1 MGFYWKNILLHACN
15 DEHKVN
21 LNDNNWIMHI
31 SLKILWN
38 LKGNC
43 NYHKKK
49 KKRKIK
55 GNCYF

>member
-1 MGFYWKNILLHACN
+1 MGFYWKNRLLHARN

-31 SLKILWN
+31 SLKIHWN

-49 KKRKIK
+49 IK
-55 GNCYF
+55 EK

>member
-1 MGFYWKNILLHACN
+1 MGFYWKNRLLHARN

-49 KKRKIK
+49 KNK
-55 GNCYF
+55 